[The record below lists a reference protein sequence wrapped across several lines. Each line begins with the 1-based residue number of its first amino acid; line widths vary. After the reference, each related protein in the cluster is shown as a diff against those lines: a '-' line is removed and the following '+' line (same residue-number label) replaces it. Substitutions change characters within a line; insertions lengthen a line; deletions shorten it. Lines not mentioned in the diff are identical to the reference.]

1 MKFKIL
7 GMSTAVKIIFLY
19 TSVPNTAATEQQ
31 QRELLSI
38 LRSKGVDI
46 DGANSDNKD
55 LRSTLW
61 ALPNSKRAVYPQ
73 VYIKRNKDISCI
85 GDFEEVVRLNDEFL
99 LDAHLFSSPSLK

>member
-1 MKFKIL
+1 
-7 GMSTAVKIIFLY
+7 MSTAVKIIFLY

-38 LRSKGVDI
+38 LISKGVKNIEEI

-61 ALPNSKRAVYPQ
+61 ALPKSKRAVYPQ
-73 VYIKRNKDISCI
+73 VYIKRDKDISCI
-85 GDFEEVVRLNDEFL
+85 GDFEEVVRLNDETG
-99 LDAHLFSSPSLK
+99 LDVHLN

>member
-1 MKFKIL
+1 
-7 GMSTAVKIIFLY
+7 MSTAVKIIFLY

-38 LRSKGVDI
+38 LISKGVKIEEI
-46 DGANSDNKD
+46 DGANSENKD

-73 VYIKRNKDISCI
+73 VYIKRDKDISCI
-85 GDFEEVVRLNDEFL
+85 GDFEEVVRLNDELL
-99 LDAHLFSSPSLK
+99 LDAQLK